1 MSRDLNVL
9 LTVEWWGSFEE
20 VVVPDPVV
28 IASGLRKAF
37 RGPQGTPVLA
47 LDDVSFS
54 ANAGELTAITGPS
67 GSGKSTLLQVLA
79 GLDRPDAG
87 IVTIAGHRITGLGDR
102 ALSKLRR
109 QRFGFVFQSFNLI
122 GSLSARAN
130 IALPLELDGRE
141 VDEDRLEELAAS
153 LGLSDRLDHYP
164 GQLSGGEQQRVAV
177 ARALLL
183 DPDVVFADEP
193 TGALDPDAARKLTD
207 LLVAVAHKLGQAV
220 VVVSHDPRL
229 AERCDRVFRMHA
241 GHLSAGEDVSEGFA
255 MDGVRP

>member
-1 MSRDLNVL
+1 M
-9 LTVEWWGSFEE
+9 VEWGFEE
-20 VVVPDPVV
+20 VIVPEPVV
-28 IASGLRKAF
+28 VASGLHKEF
-37 RGPQGTPVLA
+37 SSPQGARVVA
-47 LDDVSFS
+47 LDDVSFT

-79 GLDRPDAG
+79 GLDRPDSG
-87 IVTIAGHRITGLGDR
+87 TVSIAGHQITGLGDR

-109 QRFGFVFQSFNLI
+109 RRFGFVFQSFNLI

-141 VDEDRLEELAAS
+141 VDESRLEDLAAS
-153 LGLSDRLDHYP
+153 LGLSDRLDHFP

-193 TGALDPDAARKLTD
+193 TGALDPEAAHKLTD
-207 LLVAVAHKLGQAV
+207 LLVALAHKLGQAV
-220 VVVSHDPRL
+220 VVVSHDPTV
-229 AERCDRVFRMHA
+229 AARCDRVFRMKS
-241 GHLSAGEDVSEGFA
+241 GRLSAGEGVTEGFV
-255 MDGVRP
+255 MDGVRQ

>member
-1 MSRDLNVL
+1 MP
-9 LTVEWWGSFEE
+9 E
-20 VVVPDPVV
+20 PVV
-28 IASGLRKAF
+28 IATGLHKSF
-37 RGPQGTPVLA
+37 RSPQGARFLA
-47 LDDVSFS
+47 LEDVSFS

-79 GLDRPDAG
+79 GLDRPDSG
-87 IVTIAGHRITGLGDR
+87 TVMIAGHRITGLGDR

-141 VDEDRLEELAAS
+141 ADEDRLEELAAS

-241 GHLSAGEDVSEGFA
+241 GRLSDGEDVSEGFA
-255 MDGVRP
+255 MDSVRP